1 MVQLYFR
8 VLFLVKDF
16 NNQANVKLSHE
27 QGLGLGG
34 PFKARA
40 RETSVKDMARDGS
53 KVRLMTFSTC
63 IWEWAPPRIHLS
75 CSLKIFFLTYTT

>member
-40 RETSVKDMARDGS
+40 RGRSVRDMTRDVS
-53 KVRLMTFSTC
+53 LVRLMTFSTC
-63 IWEWAPPRIHLS
+63 L
-75 CSLKIFFLTYTT
+75 FLGGP